1 MARLDDIEKKQ
12 DIMEKKIEELSVNS
26 HPPVEFSE
34 KLNHLHNKIDSI
46 IDAPAGEDGCFTCQQ
61 LGDKIDA
68 IYTLYKDLSDSLNNL
83 KYSGEVY
90 FGNPHHM
97 TRTNKMVE
105 VDLHR
110 DLKKKI

>member
-34 KLNHLHNKIDSI
+34 KLNHLHNKID
-46 IDAPAGEDGCFTCQQ
+46 
-61 LGDKIDA
+61 A
-68 IYTLYKDLSDSLNNL
+68 IYTLYKDLSDSLDNL

-105 VDLHR
+105 VDLQR
-110 DLKKKI
+110 DLKKKT

>member
-46 IDAPAGEDGCFTCQQ
+46 IDAPAGKDGCFTCQQ

-83 KYSGEVY
+83 KYSIMLSASCMGVALW
-90 FGNPHHM
+90 
-97 TRTNKMVE
+97 R
-105 VDLHR
+105 
-110 DLKKKI
+110 